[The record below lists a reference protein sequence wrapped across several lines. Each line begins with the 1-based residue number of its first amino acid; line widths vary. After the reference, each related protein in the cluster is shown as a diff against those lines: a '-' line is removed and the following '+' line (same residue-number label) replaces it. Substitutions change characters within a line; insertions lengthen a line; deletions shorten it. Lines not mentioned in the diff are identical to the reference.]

1 MARKVY
7 ISSFAAILLVILSA
21 FYTLPYYVTKPGM
34 AKELE
39 PIIEVEGG
47 DEAAGSF
54 MLTTVRIGKANI
66 YGYLMAKWSK
76 YQEIYTEEEIKPNDE
91 SDEEY
96 NLMQLHMMDS
106 AKNHAVKIAYEK
118 AGEKVETQ
126 YMGIYVLNVIDGMPA
141 AEVLKPGDQITVLDG
156 KKFRSS
162 QEFIEY
168 VSKKKPGEKVTI
180 TYISGGEEKTAELA
194 LKAFKDEPGRAG
206 LGISPEDYTQIKTE
220 RDVSIDTDQIGGPS
234 AGFMFSLEIYN
245 QLTEGDLTAG
255 YQIAGTGT
263 MEEDGSI
270 GPIGGIHQKIVAAD
284 NAGADIFFAPNE
296 KGAKDSN
303 YRAAAAAAKDIG
315 SKMKIIPV
323 DTFDEAVAYL
333 HSLKKA
339 K

>member
-1 MARKVY
+1 MARKLY
-7 ISSFAAILLVILSA
+7 ISSFAAILLVIVSA

-66 YGYLMAKWSK
+66 YGYMMAKWSK
-76 YQEIYTEEEIKPNDE
+76 YQEIFTEEEIKPNDE

-96 NLMQLHMMDS
+96 NMMQLHMMDG

-126 YMGIYVLNVIDGMPA
+126 YLGIYVLGVIDGMPA
-141 AEVLKPGDQITVLDG
+141 ADVLKPGDQITGLDG
-156 KKFRSS
+156 KRFGSS
-162 QEFIEY
+162 QEFMKYIAE
-168 VSKKKPGEKVTI
+168 KKQGEKVSV
-180 TYISGGEEKTAELA
+180 TYKSGGEEKTAELT
-194 LKAFKDEPGRAG
+194 LKAFKDEPDRAG
-206 LGISPEDYTQIKTE
+206 LGISLEDYTQIKTE
-220 RDVSIDTDQIGGPS
+220 RDISIDTDQIGGPS

-263 MEEDGSI
+263 MNEDGTI
-270 GPIGGIHQKIVAAD
+270 GPIGGIHQKVVAAD
-284 NAGADIFFAPNE
+284 KAGADIFFAPNE
-296 KGAKDSN
+296 KGVKDSN
-303 YRAAAAAAKDIG
+303 YRVAAAAAEDIG
-315 SKMKIIPV
+315 SKMKIVPV
-323 DTFDEAVAYL
+323 DTFDEAVDYL
-333 HSLKKA
+333 SRLKKA
-339 K
+339 E